1 MDARYIISQNGRQF
15 VRFEGLLLAAHEAG
29 LAGVETR
36 LVQAPAE
43 GNQQT
48 AIVLAEVQ
56 LAKGVFTALG
66 DASPASVARHLA
78 PHVVRMAETRAL
90 ARAFR
95 FGLGVA
101 AVAVEELGDV
111 VDEPTPAPRAC
122 PERREGATP
131 ATMPARAPA
140 PAARPAVN
148 SARPVA
154 PIRTS

>member
-1 MDARYIISQNGRQF
+1 
-15 VRFEGLLLAAHEAG
+15 LLLAAHEAG

-36 LVQAPAE
+36 LVQAPSEAN
-43 GNQQT
+43 GQT

-90 ARAFR
+90 SRAFR

-101 AVAVEELGDV
+101 AAAVEELGEV
-111 VDEPTPAPRAC
+111 ADEPTSQPAPRA
-122 PERREGATP
+122 T
-131 ATMPARAPA
+131 T
-140 PAARPAVN
+140 PAARMPVPT
-148 SARPVA
+148 ARPAANGSRPAA
-154 PIRTS
+154 PTRVS